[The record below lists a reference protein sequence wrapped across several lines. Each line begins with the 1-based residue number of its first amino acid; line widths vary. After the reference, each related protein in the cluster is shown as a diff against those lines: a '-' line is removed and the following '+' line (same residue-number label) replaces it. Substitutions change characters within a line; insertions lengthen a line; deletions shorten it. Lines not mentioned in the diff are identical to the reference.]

1 MKLVEKHKIY
11 KSHPVYS
18 KLDEMSR
25 KANNLYNQCVY
36 FAKNSE
42 NLSEDLKNLDKE
54 MKSFPD
60 EHDNYRS
67 FGHTK
72 CAQQILRLFHQ
83 NLRSYFASIKDYK
96 KNPTKYTGMPRF
108 PKFRKSGERFQVI
121 FTNQSAKL
129 DGQII
134 NIASKTFENKL
145 FIRLRTNSAK
155 KLCQV
160 VFAPRNDHFLVYVI
174 YEVDNSI
181 ISQKS
186 NKVAAID
193 IGLTNLATVT
203 FSEQYEPILY
213 RSDLLK
219 INKDFNRI
227 TADYVSILKKTQNKY
242 TSKRRNRLSEKYAGL
257 IEDRLHKI
265 SRSIINDLSQRGVST
280 VVVGKNTGQ
289 KINNKLKN
297 FVQVPLFRLIE
308 MIKYKAELAGIK
320 FIQVNESYTS
330 GTSFLDN
337 ELPTKA
343 FYNKERRKFRG
354 LFLSNKLKRINADV
368 NASFQIMKKIYEK
381 FTYDDSVKYANPI
394 VKTICQDVQ
403 YILDH

>member
-11 KSHPVYS
+11 RSHPAYS
-18 KLDEMSR
+18 KLDHMSR
-25 KANNLYNQCVY
+25 KSNNLYNQCVY

-42 NLSEDLKNLDKE
+42 NLVEDLKNLDKI
-54 MKSFPD
+54 MKSFTD

-67 FGHTK
+67 FGYVA
-72 CAQQILRLFHQ
+72 CAQQNIRLFHQ
-83 NLRSYFASIKDYK
+83 NLRSYFASVKDYK
-96 KNPTKYTGMPRF
+96 KNPAKYTGKPRF

-121 FTNQSAKL
+121 FTNQAAKL
-129 DGQII
+129 DGQTI

-145 FIRLRTNSAK
+145 TIRLRTNSVK

-174 YEVDNSI
+174 YEVDDPV
-181 ISQKS
+181 ISQ
-186 NKVAAID
+186 NADKVAAID
-193 IGLTNLATVT
+193 IGLSNLATVT

-213 RSDLLK
+213 RSDLMK
-219 INKDFNRI
+219 INSDFNRLN
-227 TADYVSILKKTQNKY
+227 AKYVSILKKTQNKY
-242 TSKRRNRLSEKYAGL
+242 TSRRRNRLSEKYAGL

-265 SRSIINDLSQRGVST
+265 SRAIVNDLSQRGVST
-280 VVVGKNTGQ
+280 LIVGKNTGQ

-308 MIKYKAELAGIK
+308 LIKYKAELAGIK

-337 ELPTKA
+337 ELPTKD
-343 FYNKERRKFRG
+343 FYNRDRRKFRG
-354 LFLSNKLKRINADV
+354 LFISNNLKRINADV

-381 FTYDDSVKYANPI
+381 FTCDSYVKYANPI
-394 VKTICQDVQ
+394 VKTIC
-403 YILDH
+403 

>member
-11 KSHPVYS
+11 KSHPAYS
-18 KLDEMSR
+18 KLDKMSR

-36 FAKNSE
+36 LAKNSE
-42 NLSEDLKNLDKE
+42 NLSEDLKNLDKT

-67 FGHTK
+67 LGYAS

-83 NLRSYFASIKDYK
+83 NLRSYFASVKDYK
-96 KNPTKYTGMPRF
+96 KNPAKYTGTPRF

-121 FTNQSAKL
+121 FTNQAARL
-129 DGQII
+129 DDKIVK
-134 NIASKTFENKL
+134 IAPRVFENKL
-145 FIRLRTNSAK
+145 YIRLRTNSAK

-160 VFAPRNDHFLVYVI
+160 VFSPRNDYFLVYVS
-174 YEVDNSI
+174 YEVNDSI
-181 ISQKS
+181 ISQNS

-203 FSEQYEPILY
+203 FSEEDDPILY
-213 RSDLLK
+213 RSDLVK
-219 INKDFNRI
+219 INKDSNRLN
-227 TADYVSILKKTQNKY
+227 AKYVSILKKTQNKY
-242 TSKRRNRLSEKYAGL
+242 TSKRRKRLSEKYAGL
-257 IEDRLHKI
+257 VDDRLHKI
-265 SRSIINDLSQRGVST
+265 SRAIVNDLSQRGVST
-280 VVVGKNTGQ
+280 LVVGKNTGQ

-308 MIKYKAELAGIK
+308 MIKYKSELAGIN

-337 ELPTKA
+337 ELPTKE

-354 LFLSNKLKRINADV
+354 LFLSNNLKRINADV
-368 NASFQIMKKIYEK
+368 NASFQIMKKVYEK
-381 FTYDDSVKYANPI
+381 FIYDSSVKYANPI
-394 VKTICQDVQ
+394 VKTIC
-403 YILDH
+403 

>member
-1 MKLVEKHKIY
+1 
-11 KSHPVYS
+11 
-18 KLDEMSR
+18 MSR

-36 FAKNSE
+36 LAKNSE
-42 NLSEDLKNLDKE
+42 NLSEDLKNLDKI

-67 FGHTK
+67 FGYAA

-96 KNPTKYTGMPRF
+96 KNPTKYAGTPRF

-129 DGQII
+129 AGKIVK
-134 NIASKTFENKL
+134 IAPRVFENKL
-145 FIRLRTNSAK
+145 RIRLRTNSAK
-155 KLCQV
+155 KLCQI
-160 VFAPRNDHFLVYVI
+160 VFAPRNDYFLVYVI
-174 YEVDNSI
+174 YEADDLA
-181 ISQKS
+181 ISQDS

-193 IGLTNLATVT
+193 IGLTNLAAVT
-203 FSEQYEPILY
+203 FSEEDDPILY
-213 RSDLLK
+213 RSDLVK
-219 INKDFNRI
+219 INKDFNRLN
-227 TADYVSILKKTQNKY
+227 AEYVSILKKTQNKY
-242 TSKRRNRLSEKYAGL
+242 TSKRRNKLSEKYAGL

-265 SRSIINDLSQRGVST
+265 SRAIVNDLSHRGVST
-280 VVVGKNTGQ
+280 VIVGKNTGQ
-289 KINNKLKN
+289 KINSKLKN

-320 FIQVNESYTS
+320 FVQVNESYTS

-337 ELPTKA
+337 ELPTKT
-343 FYNKERRKFRG
+343 FYNKERRRFRG
-354 LFLSNKLKRINADV
+354 LFLSNDLKRINADV

-381 FTYDDSVKYANPI
+381 FTYDSSVKYANPI
-394 VKTICQDVQ
+394 VKTIC
-403 YILDH
+403 